1 MTMAP
6 VGDMVNH
13 SSTPNLVYH
22 CERDM
27 LKFTTR
33 RAVRAGD
40 ELLVAYH
47 PPKDGSAMLLSQ
59 YGILDTESDKGSW
72 SEDDCRVL
80 HDAHLEQ
87 SESTYLKNAA
97 KLIDANCP
105 AMRTLR
111 ELSAKDLGVGTFFPT
126 PGGTKHTPS
135 L

>member
-1 MTMAP
+1 MIRHWILITSFLL
-6 VGDMVNH
+6 G
-13 SSTPNLVYH
+13 H
-22 CERDM
+22 CNKS
-27 LKFTTR
+27 KFR
-33 RAVRAGD
+33 
-40 ELLVAYH
+40 
-47 PPKDGSAMLLSQ
+47 
-59 YGILDTESDKGSW
+59 
-72 SEDDCRVL
+72 
-80 HDAHLEQ
+80 